1 MSGDYQVRA
10 LARGLAILTS
20 FTLTHPEQSLT
31 AISTR
36 LGLAKGT
43 AVRLLTVL
51 EEHGFVERA
60 ASERYRLGVRLFEL
74 GSIYE
79 QTFSI
84 EQAARPAL
92 ETLAKECQQ
101 TANLGI
107 LNEGQVVH
115 IAVVPPQRPIHFAGQ
130 LGARELV
137 HCTGLGKALI
147 ADLPPDEIAAIVAE
161 HGLPSRT
168 PKTITTIEALQD
180 RLAVV
185 RERGYATDE
194 EESFLGLSCIAAPVR
209 DATGA
214 TVGAVSVSGTT
225 TEFAET
231 DYAPAVLAAASTVA
245 HRLGYGVHVQVTSG
259 DKPTP

>member
-20 FTLTHPEQSLT
+20 FSLTHPEQSLT

-51 EEHGFVERA
+51 DAHGFVERA

-92 ETLAKECQQ
+92 ERLAHECAQ

-107 LNEGQVVH
+107 LNAGQVVH
-115 IAVVPPQRPIHFAGQ
+115 IAVVTPPRPIHFAGQ
-130 LGARELV
+130 VGARELV

-147 ADLPPDEIAAIVAE
+147 ADLPADALEAIVAE

-168 PKTITTIEALQD
+168 PRTLTTIDALRD
-180 RLAVV
+180 RLTIV
-185 RERGYATDE
+185 RERGYATDDD
-194 EESFLGLSCIAAPVR
+194 ESFVGLTCIAAPIR
-209 DATGA
+209 DVTGT
-214 TVGAVSVSGTT
+214 TVAALSVSGTT
-225 TEFAET
+225 MEFAAN
-231 DYAPAVLAAASTVA
+231 DYAPAVIIAAAAVSL
-245 HRLGYGVHVQVTSG
+245 RLGFGVRAEATEEVTSNE
-259 DKPTP
+259 

>member
-92 ETLAKECQQ
+92 ESLARECQQ

-130 LGARELV
+130 LGARELI

-147 ADLPPDEIAAIVAE
+147 ADRTPEMIAAIVAE

-168 PKTITTIEALQD
+168 PKTITTIEALHNS
-180 RLAVV
+180 LAVV
-185 RERGYATDE
+185 RERGYATDD
-194 EESFLGLSCIAAPVR
+194 EESFLGLSCVAAPIR

-214 TVGAVSVSGTT
+214 TVAALSVSGTT
-225 TEFAET
+225 AEFEAK
-231 DYAPAVLAAASTVA
+231 DYAPAVLAAASTVS
-245 HRLGYGVHVQVTSG
+245 HRLGYGVRSLEREG
-259 DKPTP
+259 SRAEG

>member
-51 EEHGFVERA
+51 EQHGFVERA

-74 GSIYE
+74 GTIYA
-79 QTFSI
+79 QTLSI
-84 EQAARPAL
+84 EQAAHPSL
-92 ETLAKECQQ
+92 EHLARECQQ
-101 TANLGI
+101 TANLAI
-107 LNEGQVVH
+107 LNGGQVVH
-115 IAVVPPQRPIHFAGQ
+115 IDVVAPPRPIHFAGQ

-147 ADLPPDEIAAIVAE
+147 ADLPAEEIAAIVAE
-161 HGLPSRT
+161 HGLPART
-168 PKTITTIEALQD
+168 AKTITTVEMLHD
-180 RLAVV
+180 RLAVI
-185 RERGYATDE
+185 REHGYAADD
-194 EESFLGLSCIAAPVR
+194 EESFPGLSCIAAPIR

-214 TVGAVSVSGTT
+214 TVAAISVSGATA
-225 TEFAET
+225 EFAAT
-231 DYAPAVLAAASTVA
+231 DYAPAVLAAAAAAS
-245 HRLGYGVHVQVTSG
+245 HKLGYGVHSVEAMSDGTA
-259 DKPTP
+259 